1 MRRSR
6 SFPVVG
12 ISLCAALALPGYRAG
27 ERAGTVAGWSCSRR
41 NFPLLP
47 SGTPYAEGYAAGCT
61 VAYTYSYK
69 KFRSLKACALRHGQ
83 APPGPITR

>member
-12 ISLCAALALPGYRAG
+12 ISQCAALALPG
-27 ERAGTVAGWSCSRR
+27 SRR

-61 VAYTYSYK
+61 AAYTYSYK